1 MTHIDLFSGI
11 GGFALAASRVFPN
24 YQTLT
29 FCDINPFAQKVLR
42 KNFPDVPIES
52 DIRNLKGDTFGTVD
66 LLTGGFPCQPFSAAG
81 KRKGTDDNRFL
92 WPEMLRVIRE
102 AQPTW
107 VVGENVGGIY
117 TIDNG
122 VVFENVC
129 LDLEAE
135 GYEVQPICIPA
146 SAKGAPHRRDRWWF
160 VANAVRKRQRIPSS
174 IGQLER
180 RRPCEHAPCE
190 IESGY
195 CDVAN
200 ANGLG
205 RGRRGATGNN
215 HRERAIHKDIA
226 NDGNEVWSETKRGY
240 CDATDTSSAWDNDWL
255 EVATAF
261 CRVDDGLP
269 RQLDKHR
276 KHRLEAL
283 GNAIVP
289 QVAEEIFRGML

>member
-1 MTHIDLFSGI
+1 MIKFDYKIALLRFS
-11 GGFALAASRVFPN
+11 
-24 YQTLT
+24 
-29 FCDINPFAQKVLR
+29 VLR
-42 KNFPDVPIES
+42 NTERLHQPSPVLVGRFS
-52 DIRNLKGDTFGTVD
+52 FGWC
-66 LLTGGFPCQPFSAAG
+66 L
-81 KRKGTDDNRFL
+81 FL

-117 TIDNG
+117 TVDNG

-160 VANAVRKRQRIPSS
+160 IANTVR
-174 IGQLER
+174 
-180 RRPCEHAPCE
+180 
-190 IESGY
+190 
-195 CDVAN
+195 
-200 ANGLG
+200 LG
-205 RGRRGATGNN
+205 RERRGAAGNN

-226 NDGNEVWSETKRGY
+226 DYGSEVRSEIKRGY
-240 CDATDTSSAWDNDWL
+240 CDATDTSSTRLQATRTEQPTTRVTRDSAFTWGNDWL

-269 RQLDKHR
+269 RGLDKYR
-276 KHRLEAL
+276 KHRIEAL

-289 QVAEEIFRGML
+289 QVAEQIFRGML